1 LLSCILIS
9 FPVCIL
15 IFFTVFYRAD
25 HRANG
30 IGGPAAV
37 TNGGTA
43 MLVMRNFG
51 YLGLHA
57 VVDRKSSLARDR
69 LVDFT
74 GELQL
79 RRRVDGD
86 EPMPTT
92 ETRTIV
98 SSSEDCAMVLPDWHP
113 QFVSEPAAQGGRN
126 MSSNTSTIKSAAG
139 PGSNSSLYAQELAPL
154 PLQLTP
160 SSRVSPPVPPGLSR
174 DRLHADDVEPY
185 FHTSFC
191 NELICHPRLLHS
203 CPRGDIVVRVGLR
216 ELEWKQDF
224 NAYFAHLPRG
234 GPSVHNP
241 RRGPFLVQNAFTS
254 CSPRSV
260 DTHFIDEFKVKLPLD
275 LTPENKDK
283 PRRIY
288 ALFFSV
294 FNVRVSPKSRWQNR
308 AKKLFGTTVEPPPSS
323 GDSDGLDSSGKS
335 RLEQVACGFLPLTT
349 RGCLLDNGMHD
360 VRVEYTARSPTPEM
374 CEQGLLEA
382 TSLILVEKGDTRESL
397 PGSSFEN
404 REESYA
410 EDNDSISELSDSGK
424 KSKLGQDLMSL
435 SVSRYYKTENKNSK
449 ETKLTRY
456 RLRFAVLLF
465 CLGQDC
471 CTLLG
476 SFAK

>member
-1 LLSCILIS
+1 
-9 FPVCIL
+9 
-15 IFFTVFYRAD
+15 
-25 HRANG
+25 
-30 IGGPAAV
+30 
-37 TNGGTA
+37 

-57 VVDRKSSLARDR
+57 VVDNKSSLARDR

-79 RRRVDGD
+79 RRRVDDD
-86 EPMPTT
+86 EPRPTT
-92 ETRTIV
+92 DTRTLV
-98 SSSEDCAMVLPDWHP
+98 SSTGDCAMVLPDWHP
-113 QFVSEPAAQGGRN
+113 RFLSEPTARGGRN
-126 MSSNTSTIKSAAG
+126 LSSNTSTIKNAPG

-160 SSRVSPPVPPGLSR
+160 SLRHSTPAPTGLPR
-174 DRLHADDVEPY
+174 GRLQADDVEPY

-203 CPRGDIVVRVGLR
+203 CPRGDIVIRVGLR

-224 NAYFAHLPRG
+224 NAYFAHLPRC

-275 LTPENKDK
+275 LTPDSN
-283 PRRIY
+283 RTH

-294 FNVRVSPKSRWQNR
+294 FNVRVAPKGKWQNR
-308 AKKLFGTTVEPPPSS
+308 AKKLFGNTPVEPTPSS
-323 GDSDGLDSSGKS
+323 GDSDDLDASGKS
-335 RLEQVACGFLPLTT
+335 RVELVACGFLPLTT

-374 CEQGLLEA
+374 CDQGLLDA
-382 TSLILVEKGDTRESL
+382 SSLILVEKSDTRESL
-397 PGSSFEN
+397 PGSSLEN
-404 REESYA
+404 RYESSAEE
-410 EDNDSISELSDSGK
+410 NDSASEVSSSGGR
-424 KSKLGQDLMSL
+424 SKVGQDLMSL
-435 SVSRYYKTENKNSK
+435 SVSCCYLETEARMRR
-449 ETKLTRY
+449 EEKLTW
-456 RLRFAVLLF
+456 RLLCFVALHR
-465 CLGQDC
+465 
-471 CTLLG
+471 
-476 SFAK
+476 